1 MIMNLRM
8 SIAALALIALGVSEA
23 AAAPQMIALIA
34 TAEPV
39 TLQCARGQCGAEFT
53 AICLER
59 FRPSPLPGT
68 AYYLHDPESLTVEG
82 VRSDGGVVA
91 LDASELVTIASERG
105 HSAVR
110 LSVPWTVLREYGI
123 ASVRMS
129 VAGNTTLVPVPEAG
143 DRAAH
148 TEADIALVA
157 GPLRS
162 AASAIIANGGE
173 QIAAARM
180 ALRVVNSLPRLGRA
194 SGTERDEALQFTAS
208 LAGLA
213 GHGMVQAGFDRCYA
227 NTRASLMSLR
237 QCLASAHDQFIGEL
251 NTRYWRAVETGM

>member
-1 MIMNLRM
+1 M
-8 SIAALALIALGVSEA
+8 SMAALALMALGASET

-34 TAEPV
+34 TNGPV
-39 TLQCARGQCGAEFT
+39 TLQCARGECGAEFT
-53 AICLER
+53 SICLER

-82 VRSDGGVVA
+82 VRSDGTVVA
-91 LDASELVTIASERG
+91 LDAWELVAIASERG

-129 VAGNTTLVPVPEAG
+129 VAGNATLVPVPETG

-162 AASAIIANGGE
+162 AASLIIANGGE
-173 QIAAARM
+173 RIAAARM
-180 ALRVVNSLPRLGRA
+180 ALRLVNSLPRLGRA
-194 SGTERDEALQFTAS
+194 TGPERDAALQFTAS
-208 LAGLA
+208 LAGSDGYGL
-213 GHGMVQAGFDRCYA
+213 VREGFDRCYA

-237 QCLASAHDQFIGEL
+237 QCLGSAHDQFIGEL
-251 NTRYWRAVETGM
+251 NTRYWRAVEGGM